1 MSRASTYIYDET
13 RFIPTECP
21 MGFEPVKTWS
31 EILSADQSSTSKVEF
46 DGCYFN
52 KLARSVEAA
61 VYQIKEQFAQQPFVS
76 ISLMHVSSYI
86 WEQMEPNREQDIW
99 LEMPPLSAEK
109 AVMHVQDM
117 GFGEPLAMLDPL
129 PEE

>member
-13 RFIPTECP
+13 RFIPTEYP
-21 MGFEPVKTWS
+21 MGFEPIKMWS
-31 EILSADQSSTSKVEF
+31 ETLSADKSATPKVVF

-61 VYQIKEQFAQQPFVS
+61 MYQIKEQLVRQSLAT
-76 ISLMHVSSYI
+76 ISLTHVSSYMR
-86 WEQMEPNREQDIW
+86 EQMELNLEQDIW
-99 LEMPPLSAEK
+99 VDMPPLSTEK
-109 AVMHVQDM
+109 VVMHVQDI
-117 GFGEPLAMLDPL
+117 GFGEPLAILDLL

>member
-13 RFIPTECP
+13 RFIPTEYP

-31 EILSADQSSTSKVEF
+31 ETLNADQTTIPKVEF
-46 DGCYFN
+46 DGWYFN

-61 VYQIKEQFAQQPFVS
+61 VYQIKEQFAQRPFAS
-76 ISLMHVSSYI
+76 MSLTHVSSYI
-86 WEQMEPNREQDIW
+86 WEQMEPNLEQDIW
-99 LEMPPLSAEK
+99 VDMPPLSTEK
-109 AVMHVQDM
+109 VVMHVQDI
-117 GFGEPLAMLDPL
+117 GFGEPLAMLDLL